1 MRCLFNSTS
10 RQICLVM
17 KFVRRSDHVVVF
29 SSLLPSRN
37 CSPFNNPMETYRYY
51 TLPYCQEHTTELDS
65 EDEAEEESR
74 NMAAV
79 KGDRKGG
86 ARFKQRLGETVAGDH
101 KETSPYEITY
111 LDQVR
116 RYISRSISW
125 FIQRKQIIPLT
136 VCL

>member
-1 MRCLFNSTS
+1 
-10 RQICLVM
+10 
-17 KFVRRSDHVVVF
+17 
-29 SSLLPSRN
+29 
-37 CSPFNNPMETYRYY
+37 METYRYY

-65 EDEAEEESR
+65 EDEGEEESR
-74 NMAAV
+74 YMAAV

-116 RYISRSISW
+116 RYSSRRTSRLIKK
-125 FIQRKQIIPLT
+125 KQHFFYNFA
-136 VCL
+136 CCF

>member
-1 MRCLFNSTS
+1 
-10 RQICLVM
+10 
-17 KFVRRSDHVVVF
+17 
-29 SSLLPSRN
+29 
-37 CSPFNNPMETYRYY
+37 METYRYY

-116 RYISRSISW
+116 RSISRPTSQ
-125 FIQRKQIIPLT
+125 FIQRKNIPLT
-136 VCL
+136 ILLVNLTFFIGGIPSTLHQILNAR

>member
-1 MRCLFNSTS
+1 
-10 RQICLVM
+10 
-17 KFVRRSDHVVVF
+17 
-29 SSLLPSRN
+29 
-37 CSPFNNPMETYRYY
+37 METYRYY

-65 EDEAEEESR
+65 EDEDEKESR

-116 RYISRSISW
+116 RYTSRRTSRLIKKNNLLTILLVAFVFSTGG
-125 FIQRKQIIPLT
+125 IPSTLHQILNARGH
-136 VCL
+136 